1 MDLSIY
7 QAATAPTAIYPPEH
21 GLVYTALGLA
31 SEAGEV
37 AGKVKKAIRDEGGFV
52 SPERREALA
61 HEIGDVLWYCAR
73 LAAEIGYDLNDI
85 GAMNLSKLTAR
96 KSQGLLGG
104 DGDTRGQ
111 APAASS
117 DDEVVPW

>member
-1 MDLSIY
+1 
-7 QAATAPTAIYPPEH
+7 
-21 GLVYTALGLA
+21 VYTALGLA

-37 AGKVKKAIRDEGGFV
+37 AGKVKKAIRDEGGV
-52 SPERREALA
+52 ISPERRDALA

-85 GAMNLSKLTAR
+85 GTMNLSKLNAR
-96 KSQGLLGG
+96 KTQGLLGG

-111 APAASS
+111 APVSS
-117 DDEVVPW
+117 TGDPVAPWESR